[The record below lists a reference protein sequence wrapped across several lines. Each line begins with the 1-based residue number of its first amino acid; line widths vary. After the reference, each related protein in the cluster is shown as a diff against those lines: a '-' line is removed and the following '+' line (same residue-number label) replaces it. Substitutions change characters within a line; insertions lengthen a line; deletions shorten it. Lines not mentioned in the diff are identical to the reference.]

1 MPLAC
6 VQNLLLRRSLRRRL
20 VTHELIKVPYTTTG
34 VTYRWVHSL
43 LHRQPTHTSKR
54 EAEWI
59 SSSLLLFSA
68 VSDRSHCTTGICN
81 FLLASSQFIEC
92 EFAWLMASPSAKIVP
107 MKSHEGLLGW
117 IFLFPSLSFGVIS
130 FVKEGRWHDR
140 KNFSVFSKLF
150 DWLICFSSYI

>member
-59 SSSLLLFSA
+59 SSSLLLFFGRFWQISLHY
-68 VSDRSHCTTGICN
+68 RHLQ
-81 FLLASSQFIEC
+81 LL
-92 EFAWLMASPSAKIVP
+92 
-107 MKSHEGLLGW
+107 
-117 IFLFPSLSFGVIS
+117 IS
-130 FVKEGRWHDR
+130 FLSIYRMRICLIDGLSICQNRANEKPWRSLGVNISFPKLVIWR
-140 KNFSVFSKLF
+140 NFFCKRRALTWQEEFQRFFQVIWLADLF
-150 DWLICFSSYI
+150 